1 MSSVSVTINGQ
12 EYNLKGNENEE
23 YLHKVAAYIDE
34 KIHSIMKSN
43 SSLSISSAVVLTAL
57 NAADEM
63 FKIKNEYNNV
73 IDKITVVK
81 KNENEMNV
89 KISELEEKVT
99 SLSREKDILQQ
110 TAEKYI
116 EESARLKSEN
126 KELKFQTQTDKY
138 KIIDLQQKLLENQI
152 DLVKEKKQ
160 NKPYINSNSSKIN
173 SSKSNKH

>member
-1 MSSVSVTINGQ
+1 MGSVSVTINGQ

-23 YLHKVAAYIDE
+23 YLHKIAAYVDG
-34 KIHSIMKSN
+34 KIQSIMESN

-63 FKIKNEYNNV
+63 FKIKHEYDDT
-73 IDKITVVK
+73 IGQIAIFKEK
-81 KNENEMNV
+81 ENELTERINA
-89 KISELEEKVT
+89 LEEKV
-99 SLSREKDILQQ
+99 SNLVKEKDILEQ

-116 EESARLKSEN
+116 EESAKLRSEN

-160 NKPYINSNSSKIN
+160 NKPYIN
-173 SSKSNKH
+173 NKH